1 MFVDVDDDDDMTE
14 QLREVLRTGQW
25 LAEPVGTRLSE
36 NIHHGPMDIDTITGG
51 FGATNSVNSSSSSGG
66 NSLQFIPLSSY
77 HDQAITL
84 SINYV
89 K

>member
-1 MFVDVDDDDDMTE
+1 MFVDDDMTE

-36 NIHHGPMDIDTITGG
+36 NHHGPMDIDTTTGG
-51 FGATNSVNSSSSSGG
+51 FGTTNSVNISSSSSSGG
-66 NSLQFIPLSSY
+66 NSQFIPLSSY